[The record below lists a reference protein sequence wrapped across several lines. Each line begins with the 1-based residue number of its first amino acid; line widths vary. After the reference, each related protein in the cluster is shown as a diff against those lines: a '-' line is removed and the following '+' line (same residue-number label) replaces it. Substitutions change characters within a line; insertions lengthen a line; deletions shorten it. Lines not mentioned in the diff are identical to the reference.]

1 MRTFRLAS
9 PSEQECEGHPLLT
22 VIGAPFNSAGTTGGV
37 AKAPAGLRAAGLL
50 DALRAHRGDVRDIGD
65 VDVGTPSPSRDP
77 ESGLLAQESLTATT
91 TSVRSAVAA
100 SIEAGE
106 FPLVLG
112 GDCPVLLGA
121 LRGAQDVLDDV
132 ALVFVDGHE
141 DAWPPKRSTT
151 GEAADCEL
159 GLALAGTDARLPP
172 ELADQLPALDPT
184 RVVALGPRDA
194 AELQA
199 DGVPSLAS
207 TIALLT
213 DRDLHEKAAVP
224 TEIAVG
230 RFRRRGSAWWLHVDL
245 DVLSTAAMPAVDY
258 PQPGGLD
265 WSDLTAITDAAI
277 QPGCVGMTLTIYNPD
292 LDSDRRHAHRIVD
305 YLAESL
311 SGTPESAD
319 R

>member
-1 MRTFRLAS
+1 M
-9 PSEQECEGHPLLT
+9 
-22 VIGAPFNSAGTTGGV
+22 IGAPFNSAGTTGGV
-37 AKAPAGLRAAGLL
+37 ANAPAELREAGLL
-50 DALRAHRGDVRDIGD
+50 SALRARRPDVRDRGD
-65 VDVGTPSPSRDP
+65 VDVGVPRSARDP
-77 ESGLLAQESLTATT
+77 ASALLSQESLTATT
-91 TSVRSAVAA
+91 NSIRTAVIESVVL
-100 SIEAGE
+100 GE

-121 LRGAQDVLDDV
+121 LRGAQDALGDV

-141 DAWPPKRSTT
+141 DAWPPHRSTT

-159 GLALAGTDARLPP
+159 GLVLAPAHLPA
-172 ELADQLPALDPT
+172 ELTTQLPTLDPT

-194 AELQA
+194 AELHDA
-199 DGVPSLAS
+199 DVPSLVS

-213 DRDLHEKAAVP
+213 DRELHGKAAVP

-230 RFRRRGSAWWLHVDL
+230 RFRRRGFPWWLHVDL

-265 WSDLTAITDAAI
+265 WSDLAAITCAAI

-292 LDSDRRHAHRIVD
+292 LDSDGRQAQRIVS
-305 YLAESL
+305 YLADALAE
-311 SGTPESAD
+311 TPEMA
-319 R
+319 